1 MGLCIYFNNTGGR
14 LTMANNHY
22 LCRCNMCEAIMFD
35 ENPNIHSGPTDIT
48 KIEKPINH
56 MIQFHDGGEFYWGCP
71 NCSTDS
77 YLMDLTNN
85 DFKK

>member
-1 MGLCIYFNNTGGR
+1 
-14 LTMANNHY
+14 MANKHY
-22 LCRCNMCEAIMFD
+22 LCECNMCDAIMFD
-35 ENPNIHSGPTDIT
+35 KNPNVHSDPTDIT

-56 MIQFHDGGEFYWGCP
+56 MIQFHDGGKFYWGCP